1 MIFISSQFSLFYRFG
16 RILEDLDSLGG
27 TDILLFLNRDLHQCI
42 DASGWKRSF
51 FSLTCTDEDILK
63 EQKKN
68 GICTNSE
75 LS

>member
-27 TDILLFLNRDLHQCI
+27 TDILIFLNRDLHQCI
-42 DASGWKRSF
+42 DASGWKRF